1 MKRNEDMNML
11 LNYLLT
17 GISAFLNIL
26 PLAFIVFCVF
36 TGVKLLLKTMLIPFR
51 MLCEFIWILI
61 MFMILK
67 ITGIIGGDFGT
78 TSIIMGNVNFSLDLF
93 EEGLSIAALLN
104 IALFIP
110 FGFFS
115 TIVFRN
121 LQSKWIYGILI
132 GLIFSG
138 IIEFLQIF
146 AGRFVQIN
154 DILMNTLGT
163 FLGFI
168 LCSILSK
175 LNRKM
180 KIKKHNVIKKGN

>member
-1 MKRNEDMNML
+1 MKRNEDMNIL

-17 GISAFLNIL
+17 GISAFVNTL

-67 ITGIIGGDFGT
+67 ITGIIGGDFGI

-104 IALFIP
+104 IALFILLVSFP
-110 FGFFS
+110 
-115 TIVFRN
+115 
-121 LQSKWIYGILI
+121 LL
-132 GLIFSG
+132 
-138 IIEFLQIF
+138 
-146 AGRFVQIN
+146 
-154 DILMNTLGT
+154 
-163 FLGFI
+163 FLGIYKANGFMGFYW
-168 LCSILSK
+168 
-175 LNRKM
+175 LNLFWYY
-180 KIKKHNVIKKGN
+180 

>member
-1 MKRNEDMNML
+1 MKRNEDMNIL

-17 GISAFLNIL
+17 GISAFVNTL

-61 MFMILK
+61 IFIILK
-67 ITGIIGGDFGT
+67 ITGIIGGDFGI

-132 GLIFSG
+132 G
-138 IIEFLQIF
+138 
-146 AGRFVQIN
+146 
-154 DILMNTLGT
+154 
-163 FLGFI
+163 
-168 LCSILSK
+168 
-175 LNRKM
+175 
-180 KIKKHNVIKKGN
+180 